1 MFFLSASSQQEFYKT
16 YVHLK
21 GQSASLGPSQ
31 QEFYKT
37 YVHLKGKFASS
48 VASLK
53 KPLQSLSGPNG
64 NQEAPNKNFIKPMC
78 TSRRNLPPLAHPNK
92 NGIKPMCTSRGNLP
106 PPSHPSKNP
115 FKAYLAPMAIKSP
128 QDKRVSR
135 GQKKKWASMIL
146 LKGPCGL
153 LSMSLVVVKGLE
165 VVEIISCKRITSTTS
180 SPMPF
185 LYNPLTI
192 LPRV

>member
-37 YVHLKGKFASS
+37 YMHLKGKFASS

-64 NQEAPNKNFIKPMC
+64 NQEP
-78 TSRRNLPPLAHPNK
+78 SRQKGLQGP
-92 NGIKPMCTSRGNLP
+92 
-106 PPSHPSKNP
+106 
-115 FKAYLAPMAIKSP
+115 
-128 QDKRVSR
+128 
-135 GQKKKWASMIL
+135 KKKWTPMIL

-165 VVEIISCKRITSTTS
+165 VVEVISCKRITSITS

>member
-1 MFFLSASSQQEFYKT
+1 MSPKPNPYVPNIPPFPTCSPPSWRPLKPYLAKGRTVRPHHGGVSFIITSIYPCFFFL
-16 YVHLK
+16 
-21 GQSASLGPSQ
+21 P
-31 QEFYKT
+31 
-37 YVHLKGKFASS
+37 
-48 VASLK
+48 
-53 KPLQSLSGPNG
+53 
-64 NQEAPNKNFIKPMC
+64 APNKNFIKPMC
-78 TSRRNLPPLAHPNK
+78 TSRGNLPPLAHPNK
-92 NGIKPMCTSRGNLP
+92 NFIKPMCTSRGNLP
-106 PPSHPSKNP
+106 PLAHASKNP

-165 VVEIISCKRITSTTS
+165 VVEIISCKRIISITS